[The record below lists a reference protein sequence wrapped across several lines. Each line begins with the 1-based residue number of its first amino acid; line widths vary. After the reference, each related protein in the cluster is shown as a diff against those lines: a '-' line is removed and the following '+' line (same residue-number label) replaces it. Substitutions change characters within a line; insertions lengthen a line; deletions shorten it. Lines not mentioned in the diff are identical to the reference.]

1 MKVLVGEGC
10 NRGLL
15 VKLQSSRMFVCS
27 SVAVAVAV
35 RCDEAR
41 SVLCWADLVLR
52 YLVGNQLQSISFWFG
67 SDIKYIIRSRNV
79 CFRLISMFLLTD

>member
-1 MKVLVGEGC
+1 MGIGTFSNFNLREGSFEAQW
-10 NRGLL
+10 RWRSG
-15 VKLQSSRMFVCS
+15 
-27 SVAVAVAV
+27 

-41 SVLCWADLVLR
+41 SVLCWPDLALR

-79 CFRLISMFLLTD
+79 CFRFISMFLLTD